1 MLHSELGHTGF
12 QPPHERRGF
21 VHKKIGRL
29 ASKAAPFVGLI
40 PGVGTA
46 LAAGLGAG
54 GALLSGQ
61 GIGAALKSGARGA
74 LGGLAGGAL
83 SKFGGIGKV
92 GGALGGFLK
101 NNPELLAG
109 GISAIQ
115 NARTQGERDK
125 IRAELLQNSRVD
137 RTRRQGFLNQID
149 VQGLRDVRAPDLGSV
164 FADPN
169 NPFARSGRTPD
180 PAATGVVNPAVV
192 PVTGGIKGAIK
203 KARRARG

>member
-1 MLHSELGHTGF
+1 MTYSELGHTGF

-21 VHKKIGRL
+21 VHKRIGGAIKGIAKGVGRV
-29 ASKAAPFVGLI
+29 AKVAAPLALGLSI
-40 PGVGTA
+40 PGVG
-46 LAAGLGAG
+46 
-54 GALLSGQ
+54 S
-61 GIGAALKSGARGA
+61 
-74 LGGLAGGAL
+74 LAGGL
-83 SKFGGIGKV
+83 IGKV

-101 NNPELLAG
+101 NNPELIAG

-115 NARTQGERDK
+115 NARTQGKRDE
-125 IRAELLQNSRVD
+125 IRDELLANSRVD